1 MKLRFVLTV
10 TVLLMFQAAASLAQP
25 VDVQNYPNRPVHI
38 IVPWPP
44 GGGTDIFARA
54 ISEKLQQSLGQPFPV
69 ENRPGVAGNLGAA
82 IVARSPPD
90 GYTIMIATITLATS
104 PALYKS
110 LDYNAI
116 KDFAGIT
123 LIAGVPHML
132 VVNPALPAKNVKEL
146 ITLAKQKPGK
156 LTYASAGVGSPFQI
170 AAELFKQSAGV
181 DILHVPYKGGG
192 PAVADVIG
200 DHVDMTFANLLAVLP
215 QARAGRVRALAVTS
229 AKRSA
234 AAPDIPTIAE
244 SGLPGYEFTSWFGA
258 LAPAGTPPGIVKKL
272 NDAIVKALRSP
283 RVSAQLSEQ
292 GADIIASSPEEF
304 DVFLKSETKKWQKV
318 IKAAGIQPEL

>member
-1 MKLRFVLTV
+1 M
-10 TVLLMFQAAASLAQP
+10 AA
-25 VDVQNYPNRPVHI
+25 
-38 IVPWPP
+38 

-54 ISEKLQQSLGQPFPV
+54 ISERLQQSLGQPFPV

-146 ITLAKQKPGK
+146 IALAKQKPGK

-170 AAELFKQSAGV
+170 AAELFKQSAVV

-215 QARAGRVRALAVTS
+215 QARAGQVRALAVTS
-229 AKRSA
+229 AKRSS

-244 SGLPGYEFTSWFGA
+244 AGLPGYEFTSWFGA

-272 NDAIVKALRSP
+272 NVAIVNALRSP
-283 RVSAQLSEQ
+283 EVSAQLSEQ

-304 DVFLKSETKKWQKV
+304 DSFLGSQTRKWQKV
-318 IKAAGIQPEL
+318 IKAAGIQPER

>member
-1 MKLRFVLTV
+1 MKLRFAL
-10 TVLLMFQAAASLAQP
+10 VLLFLAQAAALAQP
-25 VDVQNYPNRPVHI
+25 ADVQNYPDRPVRI

-82 IVARSPPD
+82 MAARSAPD

-110 LDYNAI
+110 LDYNPLKA
-116 KDFAGIT
+116 FAGIT

-132 VVNPALPAKNVKEL
+132 VVNPALPVKNVKEL
-146 ITLAKQKPGK
+146 IALAKQKPGK

-215 QARAGRVRALAVTS
+215 QARAGQVRALAVTS
-229 AKRSA
+229 AKRSS

-244 SGLPGYEFTSWFGA
+244 AGLPGYEFSSWFGA
-258 LAPAGTPPGIVKKL
+258 LAPAGTPPAIIQKL
-272 NDAIVKALRSP
+272 NVAIVKALKSP
-283 RVSAQLSEQ
+283 ELATQLSAQ
-292 GADIIASSPEEF
+292 GADLIASSPKEF
-304 DVFLKSETKKWQKV
+304 DAFLKSETQKWRKV
-318 IKAAGIQPEL
+318 IKAAGIKPE

>member
-1 MKLRFVLTV
+1 MKLRLALVVLS
-10 TVLLMFQAAASLAQP
+10 LFQAATLAYP
-25 VDVQNYPNRPVHI
+25 ANAQNYPDRPVRI

-82 IVARSPPD
+82 MAARSAPD

-110 LDYNAI
+110 LDYDPI
-116 KDFAGIT
+116 KNLAGIT

-132 VVNPALPAKNVKEL
+132 VVNPALPVKNVKEL
-146 ITLAKQKPGK
+146 IALARQKPGK

-192 PAVADVIG
+192 PAVTDVIG

-215 QARAGRVRALAVTS
+215 QARAEQVRALAVTS
-229 AKRSA
+229 AKRSS

-244 SGLPGYEFTSWFGA
+244 SGLPGYQFTSWFGA
-258 LAPAGTPPGIVKKL
+258 LAPAGTPPAIIKKL
-272 NDAIVKALRSP
+272 NAAIVEALKSP
-283 RVSAQLSEQ
+283 QVSTQLSEQ
-292 GADIIASSPEEF
+292 GADLIASSPEEF
-304 DVFLKSETKKWQKV
+304 DTFLKGETEKWQKV
-318 IKAAGIQPEL
+318 IKAAGIKPE

>member
-1 MKLRFVLTV
+1 MKLRFLLLI
-10 TVLLMFQAAASLAQP
+10 VLLLAVGAQDGRAQP
-25 VDVQNYPNRPVHI
+25 VDVRNYPDRPVRV

-82 IVARSPPD
+82 MVARSAPD
-90 GYTIMIATITLATS
+90 GYTITIATITLATS

-132 VVNPALPAKNVKEL
+132 VVNPALPVKNVKEL
-146 ITLAKQKPGK
+146 IALAKQKPGK
-156 LTYASAGVGSPFQI
+156 LTYASAGVGSPFQM

-181 DILHVPYKGGG
+181 DILHIPYKGGG

-215 QARAGRVRALAVTS
+215 QARSGLVRALAVTS
-229 AKRSA
+229 AKRSS

-272 NDAIVKALRSP
+272 NVAIVNALRSP
-283 RVSAQLSEQ
+283 EVSTQLSEQ
-292 GADIIASSPEEF
+292 GADIIAGSPEEF
-304 DVFLKSETKKWQKV
+304 DSFLRRETTKWQKV
-318 IKAAGIQPEL
+318 IKAAGIKPE